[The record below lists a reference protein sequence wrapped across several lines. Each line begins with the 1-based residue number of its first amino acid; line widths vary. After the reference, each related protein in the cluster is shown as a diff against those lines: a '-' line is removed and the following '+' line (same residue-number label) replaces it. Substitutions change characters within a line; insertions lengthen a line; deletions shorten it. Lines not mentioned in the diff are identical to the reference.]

1 MRKKQERFVVTFA
14 TTTGAMAMEQACRSA
29 GLPGRLIP
37 VPRSITA
44 GCGMCWS
51 APPSARADLEA
62 LVIREKLDVG
72 GRYAVL
78 RGGGENKSANCEEC
92 VYYDYDE
99 ELAAYVCEADLDE
112 DEMERFLR
120 GGTQDCPFYRPG
132 DDYRT
137 ARRQ

>member
-1 MRKKQERFVVTFA
+1 MRKKEERFVVTFA
-14 TTTGAMAMEQACRSA
+14 TTTGAMAMERACQAA

-62 LVIREKLDVG
+62 LVIRERLDVDG
-72 GRYAVL
+72 LYAV
-78 RGGGENKSANCEEC
+78 RGGGGASRWGNLEGG
-92 VYYDYDE
+92 VYYDDDE
-99 ELAAYVCEADLDE
+99 GLAGYVFESDLDE

-120 GGTQDCPFYRPG
+120 GGTRDCPFYRPG

>member
-1 MRKKQERFVVTFA
+1 M
-14 TTTGAMAMEQACRSA
+14 
-29 GLPGRLIP
+29 
-37 VPRSITA
+37 
-44 GCGMCWS
+44 
-51 APPSARADLEA
+51 
-62 LVIREKLDVG
+62 
-72 GRYAVL
+72 
-78 RGGGENKSANCEEC
+78 SANCEEC

-120 GGTQDCPFYRPG
+120 G